1 MIAVPRSAGRE
12 PTVELRRRR
21 RGDGTWSE
29 TPTVRY
35 YDELGVRRRQSFET
49 MAEAEFERA
58 RLALDQSR
66 RGPIAGPAESMTLA
80 DFWPTYHA
88 DACSRLQEAT
98 IASYEGVWRRAVE
111 QRLGDRPLHEI
122 TPREISMW
130 RVEMQK
136 AGKGPE
142 AIRMSMMLVQ
152 AMFTLALEWGEASS
166 NPVALVRKPRQG
178 RQRAIDVM
186 DPKLV
191 ERIRRWM
198 LARGDR
204 FSATLVSVLAYSGM
218 RPGEALALE
227 RRHIRNDTILV
238 EQAVARGRIKLQK
251 TGRIYRTVD
260 LLPPLRDDLTA
271 WVASAGRGAP
281 TDRLFP
287 RDDGEW
293 FRVDDWNNWRNR
305 KFYEAFDDL
314 EISRRRPYDLR
325 HSFVS
330 LMIREGELSIVELA
344 DQLGH
349 AATETL
355 KTYAHVFS
363 EYRRQPRAPAVE
375 LIAEARRDLP
385 LAGGDR

>member
-1 MIAVPRSAGRE
+1 MPRSAGRE

-49 MAEAEFERA
+49 MAEADFERT

-152 AMFTLALEWGEASS
+152 AMFTLALEWGEAST

-178 RQRAIDVM
+178 RQRAIEVM
-186 DPKLV
+186 DPNLV
-191 ERIRRWM
+191 ERVRRWM
-198 LARGDR
+198 IGHDDH

-260 LLPPLRDDLTA
+260 LLPPLRDDLAA
-271 WVASAGRGAP
+271 WVASSGRDAP

-287 RDDGEW
+287 REDGEW
-293 FRVDDWNNWRNR
+293 FRIDDWNNRRNR

-355 KTYAHVFS
+355 KTYGHVFS
-363 EYRRQPRAPAVE
+363 EYRRQPRAPASQ
-375 LIAEARRDLP
+375 LIAEARNAVDI
-385 LAGGDR
+385 

>member
-1 MIAVPRSAGRE
+1 MPRSAGRE
-12 PTVELRRRR
+12 PTVELLRRR

-122 TPREISMW
+122 TPREISMR

-198 LARGDR
+198 LLRGDL

-227 RRHIRNDTILV
+227 RRHIRNDTILI
-238 EQAVARGRIKLQK
+238 EQAVARSRIKLQK

-260 LLPPLRDDLTA
+260 LLPPLRDDLA
-271 WVASAGRGAP
+271 SWVASSERDAP
-281 TDRLFP
+281 TDPLFP

-355 KTYAHVFS
+355 KTYGHVFS

-375 LIAEARRDLP
+375 LIAEARSDLP
-385 LAGGDR
+385 RAGGDR

>member
-1 MIAVPRSAGRE
+1 MPRSAGRE

-21 RGDGTWSE
+21 LADGGWSE

-49 MAEAEFERA
+49 MAEADFERA

-152 AMFTLALEWGEASS
+152 AMFTLALEWGEAST

-178 RQRAIDVM
+178 RQRAIEVM
-186 DPKLV
+186 DPNLV
-191 ERIRRWM
+191 ERVRRRM
-198 LARGDR
+198 LAHGDP

-260 LLPPLRDDLTA
+260 LLPPLRDDL
-271 WVASAGRGAP
+271 ASWIASSGRDAP

-293 FRVDDWNNWRNR
+293 FRIDDWNNWRNR

-363 EYRRQPRAPAVE
+363 EYRRQPRVPAVE

-385 LAGGDR
+385 RAGGDR

>member
-1 MIAVPRSAGRE
+1 MPRSAGRG

-49 MAEAEFERA
+49 MVEAEFERA

-66 RGPIAGPAESMTLA
+66 RGPIAGPTESMTLA

-111 QRLGDRPLHEI
+111 RRLGDRPLHEI

-152 AMFTLALEWGEASS
+152 AMFTLALEWGEVST

-198 LARGDR
+198 LAHGDP

-260 LLPPLRDDLTA
+260 LLPPLRDDL
-271 WVASAGRGAP
+271 ASWIASSERDAP

-314 EISRRRPYDLR
+314 GISRRRPYDLR

-363 EYRRQPRAPAVE
+363 EYRRQPRVPAVE
-375 LIAEARRDLP
+375 LIEQARRDP
-385 LAGGDR
+385 PVVGGDR

>member
-1 MIAVPRSAGRE
+1 MPRSAGRE

-21 RGDGTWSE
+21 LADGGWSE

-35 YDELGVRRRQSFET
+35 YDDLGVRGRQSFAT

-58 RLALDQSR
+58 RLALDQVR
-66 RGPIAGPAESMTLA
+66 HGPIAGPTESMTLA
-80 DFWPTYHA
+80 DFWPTYLA
-88 DACSRLQEAT
+88 DATSRLQENT

-111 QRLGDRPLHEI
+111 RRLGERPLHEI

-130 RVEMQK
+130 RVEMQR

-152 AMFTLALEWGEASS
+152 AMFTLALEWGEATS

-178 RQRAIDVM
+178 RQRAIEVM
-186 DPKLV
+186 DPNLV
-191 ERIRRWM
+191 ERVRRW
-198 LARGDR
+198 LLDHGDL
-204 FSATLVSVLAYSGM
+204 FSATLVSVLAYSGV

-227 RRHIRNDTILV
+227 RRHVRNDTILV
-238 EQAVARGRIKLQK
+238 ERAVARGRVKLQK

-260 LLPPLRDDLTA
+260 LLPPLREDLAAWFAAGGHDDDPNA
-271 WVASAGRGAP
+271 
-281 TDRLFP
+281 RLFA

-293 FRVDDWNNWRNR
+293 FKTDDWNNWRNR
-305 KFYEAFDDL
+305 HFYEALDSL
-314 EISRRRPYDLR
+314 GITRRRPYDLR

-344 DQLGH
+344 EQLGH

-355 KTYAHVFS
+355 KTYAHVFA
-363 EYRRQPRAPAVE
+363 EHRRQPRRPAQQYIE
-375 LIAEARRDLP
+375 EARAASGP
-385 LAGGDR
+385 

>member
-1 MIAVPRSAGRE
+1 VTVVPRKAGRE
-12 PTVELRRRR
+12 PSVELRRRR
-21 RGDGTWSE
+21 RADGTWSE

-58 RLALDQSR
+58 RLALDQVR
-66 RGPIAGPAESMTLA
+66 HGPIAGPSESMTLA

-88 DACSRLQEAT
+88 DATSRLQENT
-98 IASYEGVWRRAVE
+98 IGSYEGVWRRAVE
-111 QRLGDRPLHEI
+111 RRLGDRPLHEI

-130 RVEMQK
+130 RVEMQR

-152 AMFTLALEWGEASS
+152 AMFTLALEWGEATS

-178 RQRAIDVM
+178 RQRAIEVM
-186 DPKLV
+186 DPNLV
-191 ERIRRWM
+191 ERVRRW
-198 LARGDR
+198 LLDHDDL
-204 FSATLVSVLAYSGM
+204 FSATLVSVLAYSGV

-227 RRHIRNDTILV
+227 RRHVRNDTILV

-260 LLPPLRDDLTA
+260 LLPPLREDLAVWFSARGHDDDPNA
-271 WVASAGRGAP
+271 
-281 TDRLFP
+281 RLFA

-293 FRVDDWNNWRNR
+293 FKTDDWNNWRNR
-305 KFYEAFDDL
+305 HFYEALDAL
-314 EISRRRPYDLR
+314 AITRRRPYDLR

-330 LMIREGELSIVELA
+330 LMIREGELTIVGLA
-344 DQLGH
+344 EQLGH

-355 KTYAHVFS
+355 KTYAHVFA
-363 EYRRQPRAPAVE
+363 EHRRQPRRPAQQFIE
-375 LIAEARRDLP
+375 EARAALGP
-385 LAGGDR
+385 

>member
-1 MIAVPRSAGRE
+1 LA
-12 PTVELRRRR
+12 
-21 RGDGTWSE
+21 DGGWSE

-35 YDELGVRRRQSFET
+35 YDELGVRRRHSFET
-49 MAEAEFERA
+49 MAEADFERA
-58 RLALDQSR
+58 RLARDQSR

-152 AMFTLALEWGEASS
+152 AMFTLALEWGEAST
-166 NPVALVRKPRQG
+166 NPVALVRRPRQG

-191 ERIRRWM
+191 ECVRRWM
-198 LARGDR
+198 LDHGDL
-204 FSATLVSVLAYSGM
+204 FGATLVSVLAYSGM
-218 RPGEALALE
+218 RPGEALAVE

-238 EQAVARGRIKLQK
+238 EQAIARGRIKLQRRDAS
-251 TGRIYRTVD
+251 TAPSTSCRHRATSSEHGPRPAATTT
-260 LLPPLRDDLTA
+260 PPLASSPARTASGSRPTTGTTGATVTSTPPSTLLT
-271 WVASAGRGAP
+271 SAADVP
-281 TDRLFP
+281 TTSATP
-287 RDDGEW
+287 S
-293 FRVDDWNNWRNR
+293 
-305 KFYEAFDDL
+305 
-314 EISRRRPYDLR
+314 SR
-325 HSFVS
+325 
-330 LMIREGELSIVELA
+330 
-344 DQLGH
+344 
-349 AATETL
+349 
-355 KTYAHVFS
+355 
-363 EYRRQPRAPAVE
+363 
-375 LIAEARRDLP
+375 
-385 LAGGDR
+385 

>member
-1 MIAVPRSAGRE
+1 MPRSAGRE

-21 RGDGTWSE
+21 RGDGTWAE

-49 MAEAEFERA
+49 MAEADFERA

-66 RGPIAGPAESMTLA
+66 RGPIAGPTESMTLA

-130 RVEMQK
+130 RVDMQK

-178 RQRAIDVM
+178 RQRAIEVM

-198 LARGDR
+198 LAQGDF

-227 RRHIRNDTILV
+227 RRHIRNDTVLV

-260 LLPPLRDDLTA
+260 LLPPLRVDLA
-271 WVASAGRGAP
+271 EWVASSGRGAP

-305 KFYEAFDDL
+305 KFYEGFDAL
-314 EISRRRPYDLR
+314 GISRRRPYDLR

-355 KTYAHVFS
+355 KTYGHVFA
-363 EYRRQPRAPAVE
+363 EYRRQPRVPAVE
-375 LIAEARRDLP
+375 LIVQARR
-385 LAGGDR
+385 A

>member
-1 MIAVPRSAGRE
+1 MPRSAGRE

-21 RGDGTWSE
+21 RSDGTWSE
-29 TPTVRY
+29 VPTVRY
-35 YDELGVRRRQSFET
+35 FDELGARRRRSFES

-58 RLALDQSR
+58 RLALEQSR

-98 IASYEGVWRRAVE
+98 IASYEGVWRRAV
-111 QRLGDRPLHEI
+111 QRRLGDRPLHEI

-130 RVEMQK
+130 RVEMQR

-191 ERIRRWM
+191 ERVRRWM
-198 LARGDR
+198 LDRGDL

-227 RRHIRNDTILV
+227 RRHVRNDTILI

-251 TGRIYRTVD
+251 TGRVYRTVD
-260 LLPPLRDDLTA
+260 LLPALREDLKMWIA
-271 WVASAGRGAP
+271 LRGDADSAA
-281 TDRLFP
+281 RLFA
-287 RDDGEW
+287 RDDGNW
-293 FRVDDWNNWRNR
+293 FKLDDWNNWRNR
-305 KFYEAFDDL
+305 HLYSAFDAVD
-314 EISRRRPYDLR
+314 ISRRRPYDLR

-355 KTYAHVFS
+355 KTYAHVFA
-363 EYRRQPRAPAVE
+363 EYRRQPRVPANQ
-375 LIAEARRDLP
+375 LITEARAAIGR
-385 LAGGDR
+385 

>member
-1 MIAVPRSAGRE
+1 VIAMPRSAGRE

-111 QRLGDRPLHEI
+111 QRLGDRPLAEI

-130 RVEMQK
+130 RVEMQR

-186 DPKLV
+186 DPKWV
-191 ERIRRWM
+191 ERVRRWM
-198 LARGDR
+198 LDHGDL

-260 LLPPLRDDLTA
+260 LLPPLRDDLA
-271 WVASAGRGAP
+271 EWVASSGRDAP

-305 KFYEAFDDL
+305 KFYEGFDGL
-314 EISRRRPYDLR
+314 GISRRRPYDLR

-355 KTYAHVFS
+355 KTYANVFS
-363 EYRRQPRAPAVE
+363 EYRRQPRVPAVE
-375 LIAEARRDLP
+375 LIADARRDLP
-385 LAGGDR
+385 RAGGDR

>member
-1 MIAVPRSAGRE
+1 MPRSAGRE

-35 YDELGVRRRQSFET
+35 YDELGIRRRRSFAT

-66 RGPIAGPAESMTLA
+66 HGPIAGPTESMTLA

-98 IASYEGVWRRAVE
+98 IASYEGIWRRAVE
-111 QRLGDRPLHEI
+111 KRLGDRPLDQI

-130 RVEMQK
+130 RAEMQR

-191 ERIRRWM
+191 ERVRRWM
-198 LARGDR
+198 LDHVEL

-238 EQAVARGRIKLQK
+238 EQAVALGRIKLQK

-260 LLPPLRDDLTA
+260 LLPPLRDDLTTWFA
-271 WVASAGRGAP
+271 ARGHDDPDA
-281 TDRLFP
+281 RLFA

-293 FRVDDWNNWRNR
+293 FKTDDWNNWRNR
-305 KFYEAFDDL
+305 HFYAAFDALD
-314 EISRRRPYDLR
+314 ITRRRPYDLR

-355 KTYAHVFS
+355 KTYAHVFA
-363 EYRRQPRAPAVE
+363 EYRRQRRVPATQLIADARRAVE
-375 LIAEARRDLP
+375 P
-385 LAGGDR
+385 

>member
-1 MIAVPRSAGRE
+1 VIAMPRSAGRE

-21 RGDGTWSE
+21 LADGGWSE

-191 ERIRRWM
+191 ERIRCWM
-198 LARGDR
+198 LAQGDF

-260 LLPPLRDDLTA
+260 LLPPLREDLA
-271 WVASAGRGAP
+271 RWIASSGRGAP

-305 KFYEAFDDL
+305 KFYDAFDDL

-363 EYRRQPRAPAVE
+363 EYRRQPRVPAVE
-375 LIAEARRDLP
+375 LIEQARRDP
-385 LAGGDR
+385 PVVDGDR